1 MARLHSSGRSRDL
14 QLFSSMTGRHTR
26 SLFVS
31 LAVRAV
37 FPHSHAIRAESL
49 RAARAEAR
57 TQRPA
62 GALEQTAS

>member
-1 MARLHSSGRSRDL
+1 MARLHSTGRSRDL
-14 QLFSSMTGRHTR
+14 ELFSSMAGRRTR

-57 TQRPA
+57 GQHPA
-62 GALEQTAS
+62 GAREQTAG